1 LYGRVSHVYG
11 KWGFLTVLWHVAPQ
25 NTQYLETAALRSSD
39 PCCRAMLLALS
50 YGLRIYCKK
59 Y

>member
-50 YGLRIYCKK
+50 
-59 Y
+59 

>member
-25 NTQYLETAALRSSD
+25 NTEYLETAARPLQGDAAGAHRSED
-39 PCCRAMLLALS
+39 LLL
-50 YGLRIYCKK
+50 
-59 Y
+59 